1 MTVGVHAG
9 MTVGVHAGMT
19 VEVHAWVT
27 EEVHAWTAGL
37 FLSPRP
43 PSRDLPIALTPLKLP
58 FMEIPAQEHAGMT
71 VGVHAGMTV
80 EVHAWVTE
88 EVHAWTAGLF
98 LSSRPTSRDLLIALT
113 QLNNLL

>member
-1 MTVGVHAG
+1 